1 MIDGVAAT
9 TGGKSQNAPLDCCEA
24 QASLDVIPSQC
35 EGLAASDTDQLG
47 GRRSPTPQS
56 AAPAKTAAGSGS
68 AVVILDKR
76 SLIRDCLVRYFRGAM
91 GLDVI
96 GVGSLEECVWLAK
109 AQRMNSVL
117 LSLPGDLQC
126 EPNREMISRATD
138 VLQGI
143 PFLVLC
149 DTLSGSQIT
158 TQAMPSLCISTSM
171 PLDVAIA
178 AIRVMQSRNFVEPVK
193 CDKLGMKAKVENPDL
208 RGLQNNLQ
216 DYFTSRQISVIE
228 ALRKGKANKIIAY
241 ELNMKESTVKVHVRN
256 IMRRLKASN
265 RTEASYIASQLV
277 GGGGEQ
283 YLRRLSGMESR
294 TEETT

>member
-1 MIDGVAAT
+1 M
-9 TGGKSQNAPLDCCEA
+9 
-24 QASLDVIPSQC
+24 
-35 EGLAASDTDQLG
+35 
-47 GRRSPTPQS
+47 
-56 AAPAKTAAGSGS
+56 
-68 AVVILDKR
+68 
-76 SLIRDCLVRYFRGAM
+76 RYFRSAM

-109 AQRMNSVL
+109 AKRMNSVL
-117 LSLPGDLQC
+117 LSLPGDLQS
-126 EPNREMISRATD
+126 ETNREMISRATE

-149 DTLSGSQIT
+149 DTLSGSQDTI
-158 TQAMPSLCISTSM
+158 QAMPSFCISTSM

-178 AIRVMQSRNFVEPVK
+178 AIRVMQSRNFVEQVGSEK
-193 CDKLGMKAKVENPDL
+193 NNTKAKTENSDL
-208 RGLQNNLQ
+208 HRGQVHLR

-277 GGGGEQ
+277 GGGGAQ
-283 YLRRLSGMESR
+283 YLRRLAGMEACA
-294 TEETT
+294 EETT